1 MNNSF
6 LLNSETDSDFVFKF
20 TCSECGKSCL
30 FSQYVDCRCPQCQS
44 GMKVSDAK
52 INISGNILKK
62 QLWDLLLKKEQG
74 DVAARRMLA
83 VLSDSPDPDV
93 RDLIERTRYEK
104 LRGNEFQPLM
114 PLEPERKPEPVSEP
128 EKNLPSSAPKRTVEV
143 TCPYCSRKKV
153 IETSLLGQP
162 VMCYVCYNC
171 FLAKSSGASS
181 SGRPKVTPPPPSST
195 VPQRTV
201 EVHCPYCSRKKV
213 IPTSYLGLYIKCNV
227 CNSTFPTQSSGASSS
242 GRTKVTP
249 PPPSYTAPKR
259 TVEVKC
265 PYCSRK
271 KLISTSFLGLY
282 IKCNVCNS
290 TFPTKSSGAS
300 SSGRTK
306 VTPPPPSSTV
316 PKRKVEV
323 KCPYCSRKKVI
334 ETSLLGQ
341 LVMCNVCNSTFLAKS
356 SNRR

>member
-1 MNNSF
+1 MCGMTLDAEERLIGTKVACYACDYHFILDAQKSAVEKRIVSSEERETKSDCINSSGEYMKNSF

-30 FSQYVDCRCPQCQS
+30 FSQYVDCQCPQCQS

-93 RDLIERTRYEK
+93 RDLIEKNRYEK

-128 EKNLPSSAPKRTVEV
+128 EKNLPSSAPK
-143 TCPYCSRKKV
+143 K
-153 IETSLLGQP
+153 
-162 VMCYVCYNC
+162 
-171 FLAKSSGASS
+171 
-181 SGRPKVTPPPPSST
+181 
-195 VPQRTV
+195 
-201 EVHCPYCSRKKV
+201 
-213 IPTSYLGLYIKCNV
+213 
-227 CNSTFPTQSSGASSS
+227 
-242 GRTKVTP
+242 
-249 PPPSYTAPKR
+249 

-271 KLISTSFLGLY
+271 KLIHTSFLGLY

-290 TFPTKSSGAS
+290 TFP
-300 SSGRTK
+300 
-306 VTPPPPSSTV
+306 
-316 PKRKVEV
+316 
-323 KCPYCSRKKVI
+323 
-334 ETSLLGQ
+334 
-341 LVMCNVCNSTFLAKS
+341 AKS

>member
-1 MNNSF
+1 
-6 LLNSETDSDFVFKF
+6 
-20 TCSECGKSCL
+20 
-30 FSQYVDCRCPQCQS
+30 
-44 GMKVSDAK
+44 MKK
-52 INISGNILKK
+52 R
-62 QLWDLLLKKEQG
+62 LWDLLLKKEQG
-74 DVAARRMLA
+74 DVVARRTLA
-83 VLSDSPDPDV
+83 VLSDSPDASV
-93 RDLIERTRYEK
+93 RELIEKNHYEK
-104 LRGNEFQPLM
+104 FKGYEFQPLM

-143 TCPYCSRKKV
+143 KCPYCSRKK
-153 IETSLLGQP
+153 L
-162 VMCYVCYNC
+162 
-171 FLAKSSGASS
+171 
-181 SGRPKVTPPPPSST
+181 
-195 VPQRTV
+195 
-201 EVHCPYCSRKKV
+201 
-213 IPTSYLGLYIKCNV
+213 IPTSFLGLYIKCNV

-249 PPPSYTAPKR
+249 PPPSSTAPKR

-271 KLISTSFLGLY
+271 KLIPTSFLGLY

-316 PKRKVEV
+316 PKRTVEV
-323 KCPYCSRKKVI
+323 KCPYCSRKKLI
-334 ETSLLGQ
+334 STSFLG
-341 LVMCNVCNSTFLAKS
+341 LDIKCNVCNSTFPAKS

>member
-1 MNNSF
+1 MKNSF

-30 FSQYVDCRCPQCQS
+30 FSQYVDCQCPQCQS

-93 RDLIERTRYEK
+93 RDLIEKTRYEK
-104 LRGNEFQPLM
+104 SRGNEFQPLM

-143 TCPYCSRKKV
+143 
-153 IETSLLGQP
+153 
-162 VMCYVCYNC
+162 
-171 FLAKSSGASS
+171 
-181 SGRPKVTPPPPSST
+181 
-195 VPQRTV
+195 
-201 EVHCPYCSRKKV
+201 
-213 IPTSYLGLYIKCNV
+213 
-227 CNSTFPTQSSGASSS
+227 
-242 GRTKVTP
+242 
-249 PPPSYTAPKR
+249 
-259 TVEVKC
+259 KC

-271 KLISTSFLGLY
+271 KLIHTSFLGLY

-290 TFPTKSSGAS
+290 RFLAKSSGAS

-316 PKRKVEV
+316 PKRTVEV

-341 LVMCNVCNSTFLAKS
+341 QVMCYVCNSCFLAKSSGASSSGRTKVTPPPPSSTAPKRTVEVKCPYCSRKKLIPTSFLGLYIKCNVCNSTFPAKS